1 MHECTY
7 AWTNDWLTEWMNE
20 WVSDWLTEWMNEWK
34 NERMSQWINEICQL
48 HLPQVLRDSEFSYY
62 YYVKSRSGYSLVH
75 LLPTSSS
82 KSTPRS
88 SIFYDFYFYELSLQ
102 SRAPFA
108 DLTFQKSSERQFFCW
123 FLSEIELSSLSR
135 THFANR
141 IFQKCSDADSFFDFY
156 VKSSSRYSLVQML
169 PTPSSKTAP
178 NVTVLDI
185 LKRKS
190 SSRYS
195 PVHVLSTTSADRG
208 PKPRKQRPYFGNH
221 GSHFTRKK
229 HRVSRPRVFSSLNS
243 RVPDLF
249 HFPTTWWWWWC
260 GWHDYIYHVA
270 SALLVGSPKSFC
282 LDTRYT
288 VVARLR
294 ASKSVASAQ
303 GIRNLEPKVVSHG
316 TPRDICF
323 CLPLTV
329 IIGL

>member
-20 WVSDWLTEWMNEWK
+20 WVTDWLNEWMKEWK
-34 NERMSQWINEICQL
+34 NEPVNQWN
-48 HLPQVLRDSEFSYY
+48 LPA
-62 YYVKSRSGYSLVH
+62 
-75 LLPTSSS
+75 SSS
-82 KSTPRS
+82 TSAPRLWVFLLLLCE
-88 SIFYDFYFYELSLQ
+88 IKVWLQ

-108 DLTFQKSSERQFFCW
+108 DLIFQKYAEILNFLRFLFLRALATVSCTFCRPHLPEVLRTCQFFCW

-249 HFPTTWWWWWC
+249 HFPTTWWWWC

-316 TPRDICF
+316 TPRGICF